1 MNYQEKIITLKDGT
15 VCRICS
21 PQKKDAGQIL
31 EHMRITSEE
40 THHMLRYPDEIM
52 RSQEEEEQYL
62 EESLNSET
70 DLMIAAFIGD
80 ELVGNA
86 GISCA
91 GTCKKVRHR
100 AIFGVSVKKK
110 YWGRGIGWIL
120 LEVITEEAKTM
131 GYDQLELDVFSD
143 NKSARA
149 LYRKA
154 GFEEWGCIPN
164 AFRLKNGSRYDAI
177 LMGKVL

>member
-1 MNYQEKIITLKDGT
+1 MNYQEKTVTLKDGT

-52 RSQEEEEQYL
+52 RTREEEEQYL

-70 DLMIAAFIGD
+70 DLLIAAFIGE

-86 GISCA
+86 GISCV

-100 AIFGVSVKKK
+100 AVFGVSVKKK
-110 YWGRGIGWIL
+110 YWGSGIGWIL
-120 LEVITEEAKTM
+120 LDAITEEARGM
-131 GYDQLELDVFSD
+131 GYDQLELDAFSD

-154 GFEEWGCIPN
+154 GFEEWGRIPN